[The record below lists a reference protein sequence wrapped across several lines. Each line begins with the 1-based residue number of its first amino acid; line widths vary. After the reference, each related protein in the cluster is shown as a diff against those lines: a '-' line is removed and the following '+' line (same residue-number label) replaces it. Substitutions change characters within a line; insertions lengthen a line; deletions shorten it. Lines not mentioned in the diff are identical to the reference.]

1 MIFSDNQKSTD
12 DSKNANVFGANRC
25 GHGKSRA
32 TAGVCENGVKFC
44 KSEKLDLK
52 PMPGAAAAQ

>member
-12 DSKNANVFGANRC
+12 DIKYTSVFGANRC

-32 TAGVCENGVKFC
+32 TAGVCGNGVKFC